1 MRSRGDG
8 RGLRVKEEKMTKIQ
22 YIVMK
27 LKDKIKTLSA
37 MITLKQ
43 ASKTIHDHTDILQYP
58 FLYFVRSQETGFF
71 QLS

>member
-1 MRSRGDG
+1 
-8 RGLRVKEEKMTKIQ
+8 
-22 YIVMK
+22 MK

-58 FLYFVRSQETGFF
+58 FLYFVRSQETDFF